1 MKHLFMVRHGKYD
14 SETGKLTDCGRTQ
27 IHELVRQMKEICGN
41 LENFCLL
48 SSTAPRAEETAY
60 IIADAFG
67 LESFDRD
74 ARLFNEEDELTERET
89 ELIDN
94 MIAPHR
100 AADNGIVVA
109 THYSVVKSYS
119 EYLLEN
125 EFGIRDE
132 VIEPESGEAVH
143 FDLLAKTFQILPG

>member
-74 ARLFNEEDELTERET
+74 TRLYDEEDELAEKYYQNIVNSN
-89 ELIDN
+89 ELDSNKFWRLFHFSIPLFDKIN
-94 MIAPHR
+94 
-100 AADNGIVVA
+100 
-109 THYSVVKSYS
+109 YS
-119 EYLLEN
+119 
-125 EFGIRDE
+125 I
-132 VIEPESGEAVH
+132 P
-143 FDLLAKTFQILPG
+143 